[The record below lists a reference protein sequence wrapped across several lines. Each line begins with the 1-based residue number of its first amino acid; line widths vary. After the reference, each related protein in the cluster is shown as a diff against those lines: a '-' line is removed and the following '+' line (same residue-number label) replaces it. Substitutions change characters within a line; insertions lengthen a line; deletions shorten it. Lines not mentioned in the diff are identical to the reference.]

1 MLPASPIN
9 FLLEFSL
16 RFTGLWP
23 GYAYAIIH
31 RVIWIL
37 TMLSTLIFQFWYILA
52 HYQSGDLPSLMDCLS
67 ITVSNSLLFLKL
79 IILWMK
85 HRVFSEILKMMIN
98 DWRECLIQKENVETM
113 LRKVKLS
120 GRYTNF
126 FVGSYSLGVTF
137 FLSFALFAQE
147 KQLLLKMEL
156 PFDTMRS
163 PIYELVNLA
172 QFLLEFVAAST
183 SGMTNALLVTL
194 LLHVDGQVEIIC
206 QMLSDI
212 SKMARDRLSC
222 NKTFRPLINRHQKV
236 ITFAEN
242 IENIFSY
249 IALMQFLSN
258 TLVIG
263 LLGFLIVTSLDSEQ
277 KSVILARTI
286 PYYILVNLEAFVLCF
301 AGEFVRSKSMAIEKA
316 AYECNWYKLDHNDS
330 RSLMFLII
338 RSQKRFKITAA
349 KFMELSLEGFAQ
361 MLKASASYVSVLYAS
376 Y

>member
-9 FLLEFSL
+9 LLLEFSL

-31 RVIWIL
+31 RVLWIL
-37 TMLSTLIFQFWYILA
+37 TMCSTLSFQFWYILT
-52 HYQSGDLPSLMDCLS
+52 HYRSGDLPGLMDCLS

-85 HRVFSEILKMMIN
+85 HRVFSEILKMMI
-98 DWRECLIQKENVETM
+98 DEWRECLILKENVEIM
-113 LRKVKLS
+113 SKKVKLS
-120 GRYTNF
+120 RRYTNF
-126 FVGSYSLGVTF
+126 FVGSYSVGVTF
-137 FLSFALFAQE
+137 FLSFGLFAQE

-156 PFDTMRS
+156 PFDATRS

-194 LLHVDGQVEIIC
+194 ILHVDGQAEIIC
-206 QMLSDI
+206 QKLSEI
-212 SKMARDRLSC
+212 SKMVKDRLPC
-222 NKTFRPLINRHQKV
+222 NKTFRPLINSHQKV

-263 LLGFLIVTSLDSEQ
+263 LLGFLIVT
-277 KSVILARTI
+277 
-286 PYYILVNLEAFVLCF
+286 
-301 AGEFVRSKSMAIEKA
+301 
-316 AYECNWYKLDHNDS
+316 
-330 RSLMFLII
+330 
-338 RSQKRFKITAA
+338 
-349 KFMELSLEGFAQ
+349 
-361 MLKASASYVSVLYAS
+361 VS
-376 Y
+376 